1 MILLKRIF
9 CLLPV
14 AALILATGCVVKP
27 YDYTAFNE
35 SKPKSILVI
44 PPVNNSVEVN
54 APYIYLST
62 ITKPLAEK
70 GYYVFPVAVI
80 DNFLK
85 ENGLP
90 TPAEMNTIPL
100 DKIREHFGA
109 DAVLYVTIEDWG
121 QKYNVLSSQA
131 VVKAHLS
138 LVDTKSGKQIWDA
151 HANAVQAQQD
161 NGGGLIGALIG
172 AIVGQ
177 IAGSLSDTTPALSRN
192 ANNLAINSEKR
203 GLLHGP
209 YNKPSSSQVTSTA
222 SN

>member
-1 MILLKRIF
+1 MTYFKKLASIF
-9 CLLPV
+9 SA
-14 AALILATGCVVKP
+14 AALVFMTGCAVTP
-27 YDYTAFNE
+27 YDYSAFNQ

-44 PPVNNSVEVN
+44 PPMNNSVEVN

-62 ITKPLAEK
+62 ITQPLAEK

-90 TPAEMNTIPL
+90 TPAEMNSIPL

-109 DAVLYVTIEDWG
+109 DAVMYVTIKDWG
-121 QKYNVLSSQA
+121 QKYNVLSSNT
-131 VVKAHLS
+131 VVQAHLS
-138 LVDTKSGKQIWDA
+138 LVDTQTGVQIWDA
-151 HANAVQAQQD
+151 DANAVQGQQD

-177 IAGSLSDTTPALSRN
+177 IAGSLSDATPQLSRN
-192 ANNLAINSEKR
+192 ANNMVVNSAKR
-203 GLLHGP
+203 GLLNGP
-209 YNKPSSSQVTSTA
+209 YAKKEDPKSTTVA